1 MKKKKRIVKKGVRYF
16 LITIMFLCV
25 SAFFAYNIFSV
36 LIQINEKAVEETN
49 LKADISKLKQTQKE
63 LNDSIVKL
71 KDPDYAA
78 RYAREKYL
86 YSKDGEK
93 VIKIK

>member
-1 MKKKKRIVKKGVRYF
+1 MKKKKRVIKKSVRYF

-25 SAFFAYNIFSV
+25 SAFFVYNVFGV
-36 LIQINEKAVEETN
+36 LVQINDKAVEETK
-49 LKADISKLKQTQKE
+49 LKADISKLKQVEKE
-63 LNDSIVKL
+63 LDDSIVKL

>member
-1 MKKKKRIVKKGVRYF
+1 MKKKKRVVKKGFRYL
-16 LITIMFLCV
+16 LITIVFMCV
-25 SAFFAYNIFSV
+25 SSFFIYNIFNV
-36 LIQINEKAVEETN
+36 LTQINEKLVEEKK
-49 LKADISKLKQTQKE
+49 LKSDISNLKQTEKD
-63 LNDSIVKL
+63 LNDSIIKL

>member
-1 MKKKKRIVKKGVRYF
+1 MKKKKRVVKKGIRYL
-16 LITIMFLCV
+16 LITIVFMCV
-25 SAFFAYNIFSV
+25 SAFFIYNIFSV
-36 LIQINEKAVEETN
+36 LTQINNKFVEEKD
-49 LKADISKLKQTQKE
+49 LKADISNLKQTEKD
-63 LNDSIVKL
+63 LNDSIIKL